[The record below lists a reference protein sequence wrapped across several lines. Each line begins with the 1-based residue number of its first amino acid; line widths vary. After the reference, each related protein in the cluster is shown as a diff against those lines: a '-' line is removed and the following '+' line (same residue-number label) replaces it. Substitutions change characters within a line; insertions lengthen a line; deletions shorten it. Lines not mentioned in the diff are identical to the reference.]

1 MYEEIFIMFKDG
13 RKEWIS
19 PIEDLENDTVLNEEY
34 FIVSNAYH
42 TYSYKLSE
50 IFQIQLHTIILDKV
64 VDIKNIY

>member
-34 FIVSNAYH
+34 FIVNEYAI
-42 TYSYKLSE
+42 LAIVNDDE
-50 IFQIQLHTIILDKV
+50 IFELIDMEEIV
-64 VDIKNIY
+64 